1 MVFAKKKGRPKGSV
15 KSGNSSYTLLIDQE
29 KAEYHQ
35 LAIKNTKKLKNQ
47 KKKNFFEKKI
57 IFFQKMLISDKN
69 THFLYF

>member
-35 LAIKNTKKLKNQ
+35 LAIKNTKKLKNL
-47 KKKNFFEKKI
+47 KKKILKKKI
-57 IFFQKMLISDKN
+57 QFFFKKC
-69 THFLYF
+69 